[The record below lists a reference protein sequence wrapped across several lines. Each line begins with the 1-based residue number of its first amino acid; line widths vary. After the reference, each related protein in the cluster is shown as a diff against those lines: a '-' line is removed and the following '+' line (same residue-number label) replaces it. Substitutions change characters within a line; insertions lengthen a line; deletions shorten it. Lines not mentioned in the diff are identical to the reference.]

1 MTKKNDQSV
10 LGNLPSTRPARIGR
24 RREGASARAEAPAAK
39 PATATK
45 AKPAAKRKPAAA
57 TAAKAKAAAKPRAAE
72 PKPRP
77 VTPRAPTPKK
87 STGPRAVRSG
97 APALDREPRPSASV
111 PPPPQSVPPKGTGV
125 VTTAVQAAGELAQI
139 GITLGGQVA
148 KRALKRIPKP

>member
-1 MTKKNDQSV
+1 MTRKNDQSV

-24 RREGASARAEAPAAK
+24 RREGASARAEAPA
-39 PATATK
+39 

-111 PPPPQSVPPKGTGV
+111 PPPPPSVPPKGTGV

-139 GITLGGQVA
+139 GFTLGGQVA